1 MDNQLGILDQAFR
14 EFSARVDAI
23 PADGWD
29 GPTPATEW
37 TVRDLVLH
45 VLDEHLW
52 VPPLVHGHDLQAA
65 EEVVKAAQTAR
76 DDADLKSEWHSAAT
90 ASVQAFNEPGA
101 LDREVALSRGP
112 TPCRQYAD
120 EMIFD
125 LVVHGWDLGKAIGY
139 PEAIPESLAEPAYEA
154 IKGAGDLSSFGDMFA
169 PAVSVPEDAS
179 TLDKLVAHTGR
190 DPR

>member
-1 MDNQLGILDQAFR
+1 MDNELGILDQAFQ

-52 VPPLVHGHDLQAA
+52 VPPLVHGHDLQTA
-65 EEVVKAAQTAR
+65 EEIVKAAQSSR
-76 DDADLKSEWHSAAT
+76 DDQDLAAEWHSAAD

-101 LDREVALSRGP
+101 IDREVTLSRGP
-112 TPCRQYAD
+112 TPCRQYLD

-139 PEAIPESLAEPAYEA
+139 PEPIPESLAEPAYEA

-190 DPR
+190 NPG